1 MASCCSVLAWKS
13 PLTEEPGGLLSM
25 GLQRVGHDIVTERQ
39 QITTRVGKGD
49 AVPRA
54 KIFKR

>member
-25 GLQRVGHDIVTERQ
+25 GLQRVGHDIVTKQ
-39 QITTRVGKGD
+39 QQQELARVTLCQELKFSRD
-49 AVPRA
+49 EE
-54 KIFKR
+54 

>member
-1 MASCCSVLAWKS
+1 MASCCSILARES
-13 PLTEEPGGLLSM
+13 PWTEEPSGLLSM

-39 QITTRVGKGD
+39 QTTARVGKGD

>member
-13 PLTEEPGGLLSM
+13 PWTEELGGLLSM

-49 AVPRA
+49 TVPRA